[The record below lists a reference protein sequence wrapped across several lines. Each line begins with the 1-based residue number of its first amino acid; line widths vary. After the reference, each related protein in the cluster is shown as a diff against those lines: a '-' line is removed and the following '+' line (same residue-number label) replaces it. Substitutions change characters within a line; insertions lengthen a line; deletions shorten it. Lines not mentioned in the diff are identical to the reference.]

1 MWAVSDIVLEL
12 QSSGKLLAGKDQGD
26 PFAAA
31 LVQGLCAKIKGLEGF
46 NAMHAVEIKTA
57 AETALPMVFQTSVG
71 KAIEE
76 SLLATPTCEKPSIAK
91 PQTLVELQNYLTH
104 NDWLVLEDINS
115 SLIQKQ
121 NTLALRLRHLGVVS
135 LHEQTCKAA
144 VSLIL
149 HTVSSLPDYDVIHSM
164 VMDFKG
170 AFAASGGAC
179 KSGIYINKYPVNPSD
194 LPPQLFKDAYGSE
207 VPQPKVL
214 EKLQVLKQHIPLRQ
228 TSKLLGKSKV
238 VGSNAAVQAQPAQP
252 ALAGM
257 DPAPLQQSM
266 MQFGLLP
273 MFQQVMHM
281 QKQVLDMQQGQHTTT
296 HPMEVDATASSTAVQ
311 KALTLKPT
319 QKQTLDGDNKFRLP
333 LADAAHDEKQ
343 AHDLGGD
350 QKTPENNTEVKNAN
364 AESKP
369 AEEYEKAAYQAIMDR
384 KKAKVTPKAK
394 QAAGKAKAKAA
405 SKAKAKA
412 KAVMKR
418 PSSKS
423 IGSMAG
429 TSSACMAYQPAP
441 PTEVE
446 LKSTKNAYTD
456 KHYHKCRDLAKARGY
471 EDDDAK
477 RSARKARAIA
487 VELWQKAIC

>member
-12 QSSGKLLAGKDQGD
+12 QSSGRLLAGKAECD

-91 PQTLVELQNYLTH
+91 PQTLVEIQNYLTH

-121 NTLALRLRHLGVVS
+121 NTIAHRLRQLGVVS

-149 HTVSSLPDYDVIHSM
+149 HTLSSLPAYDVIHSM

-179 KSGIYINKYPVNPSD
+179 KSGIYINKYPVNPSS
-194 LPPQLFKDAYGSE
+194 LPPQLFKDAYGAE

-238 VGSNAAVQAQPAQP
+238 VGSTPAVQAQPATAP
-252 ALAGM
+252 AGI

-266 MQFGLLP
+266 LQFGLLP
-273 MFQQVMHM
+273 MFQQVMQF
-281 QKQVLDMQQGQHTTT
+281 QKQMLDMQQGKQTTT
-296 HPMEVDATASSTAVQ
+296 QPMEVDATASSTAAQ
-311 KALTLKPT
+311 KALTLKPA
-319 QKQTLDGDNKFRLP
+319 QKQTPDDDNKFRLP
-333 LADAAHDEKQ
+333 LANAAHDEKQ
-343 AHDLGGD
+343 GEN
-350 QKTPENNTEVKNAN
+350 QKPSAQTTQVNDAN
-364 AESKP
+364 DVGTQGKP
-369 AEEYEKAAYQAIMDR
+369 AEEYEEAAYQAIMERND
-384 KKAKVTPKAK
+384 KK
-394 QAAGKAKAKAA
+394 KAKAKAA
-405 SKAKAKA
+405 PKAKQEAKKSKAASKAKA

-423 IGSMAG
+423 IGSMAAG
-429 TSSACMAYQPAP
+429 TSSCMAYQPAP

-471 EDDDAK
+471 TDDDAK